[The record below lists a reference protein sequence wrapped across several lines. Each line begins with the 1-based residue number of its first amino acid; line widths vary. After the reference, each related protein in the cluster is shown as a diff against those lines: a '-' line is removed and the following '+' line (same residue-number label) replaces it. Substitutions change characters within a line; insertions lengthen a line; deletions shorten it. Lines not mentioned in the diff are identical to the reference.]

1 MVQLVRIGDDMK
13 EVLTESIL
21 SLIKDNINLPFYVF
35 VNCDDIDTY
44 SYSFAVQKIAN
55 VDIGYIWSDDDNRV
69 YWDVDDVADDFYEN
83 MTDEWLEEHGFD
95 TNNMS
100 NEDYDRLYQMCV
112 DMAESLDWEK
122 CIVAWTYNV

>member
-1 MVQLVRIGDDMK
+1 MK
-13 EVLTESIL
+13 EVPTESIL
-21 SLIKDNINLPFYVF
+21 SLIKDNGNLPFYVF
-35 VNCDDIDTY
+35 VNCDDINTY
-44 SYSFAVQKIAN
+44 GYSSAVQKITN
-55 VDIGYIWSDDDNRV
+55 IDIGYIWSDDDNRV

-122 CIVAWTYNV
+122 CIIAWADGI

>member
-1 MVQLVRIGDDMK
+1 MK
-13 EVLTESIL
+13 EVPTESIL
-21 SLIKDNINLPFYVF
+21 SLIKDNSNLPFYVF

-44 SYSFAVQKIAN
+44 SYSSAVQKIAN

-122 CIVAWTYNV
+122 CIVAWAYNV

>member
-13 EVLTESIL
+13 EAPTESVL
-21 SLIKDNINLPFYVF
+21 SLIKDNSNLPFYVF

-44 SYSFAVQKIAN
+44 GYSSAVQKITN
-55 VDIGYIWSDDDNRV
+55 IDIGYIWSNDDNRV

-122 CIVAWTYNV
+122 CIVAWADGV

>member
-1 MVQLVRIGDDMK
+1 MK

-21 SLIKDNINLPFYVF
+21 SLIKDNSNLPFYVF
-35 VNCDDIDTY
+35 VNCDDIDVY
-44 SYSFAVQKIAN
+44 SYSSAVQKIAN
-55 VDIGYIWSDDDNRV
+55 IDIGYIWSDDDNRV

-83 MTDEWLEEHGFD
+83 MTDEWLEEHGLD

-112 DMAESLDWEK
+112 DMAESLDWKK
-122 CIVAWTYNV
+122 CIIAWANGI

>member
-1 MVQLVRIGDDMK
+1 MDGVS
-13 EVLTESIL
+13 TESVL
-21 SLIKDNINLPFYVF
+21 SLIKDNSNLPFYVF

-44 SYSFAVQKIAN
+44 GYSSAVQKIAN
-55 VDIGYIWSDDDNRV
+55 IDIGYIWSDDDNRV

-95 TNNMS
+95 TNNMR

-112 DMAESLDWEK
+112 DMAESLDWKK
-122 CIVAWTYNV
+122 CIIAWTDGIQKQHE

>member
-1 MVQLVRIGDDMK
+1 MK
-13 EVLTESIL
+13 EVPTESIL
-21 SLIKDNINLPFYVF
+21 SLIKDNGNLPFYVF
-35 VNCDDIDTY
+35 VNCDDIDRY
-44 SYSFAVQKIAN
+44 SYSSAVQKIAN
-55 VDIGYIWSDDDNRV
+55 IDIGYIWSDDDNRV

-83 MTDEWLEEHGFD
+83 MTDEWLEENGFD

-122 CIVAWTYNV
+122 CIIAWADGI